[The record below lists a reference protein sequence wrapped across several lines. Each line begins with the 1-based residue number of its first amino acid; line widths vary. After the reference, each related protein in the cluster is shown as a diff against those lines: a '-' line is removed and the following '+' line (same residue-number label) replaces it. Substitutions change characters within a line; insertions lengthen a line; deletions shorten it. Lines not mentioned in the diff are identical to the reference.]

1 MAEKKEAALMN
12 LEPFVPWLAFI
23 LSFSALATNVWSV
36 FTSPSR
42 RNAEEIGK
50 IKTDQAAQDRRIQTV
65 EAELKHVPDSKTIH
79 KLELLLEKLNGR
91 LDSIDGRFDTVD
103 EKLKPIQ
110 SATERMNDALLAQGR
125 K

>member
-1 MAEKKEAALMN
+1 MPHKEEPVLMN
-12 LEPFVPWLAFI
+12 LDPFVPWLAFF
-23 LSFSALATNVWSV
+23 LSFSAVATNIYTF

-42 RNAEEIGK
+42 RNADDISK
-50 IKTDQAAQDRRIQTV
+50 IKTDQAAHDRRIQSV
-65 EAELKHVPDSKTIH
+65 EAELKHVPDRETIH
-79 KLELLLEKLNGR
+79 KLELFMEKLNGR

-110 SATERMNDALLAQGR
+110 AATERMNDTLLAQVR

>member
-1 MAEKKEAALMN
+1 MDLQP
-12 LEPFVPWLAFI
+12 LVPWLAFL
-23 LSFSALATNVWSV
+23 LSISAIGTQIYSL

-50 IKTDQAAQDRRIQTV
+50 IKTDQASHDRRIQSV
-65 EAELKHVPDSKTIH
+65 ESELKHVPDRQTIH
-79 KLELLLEKLNGR
+79 KLELFMEKLSGR

-110 SATERMNDALLAQGR
+110 AATERMNDTLLAQVR

>member
-1 MAEKKEAALMN
+1 MVEEKDAALMN

-42 RNAEEIGK
+42 RNAEEIGRIRK
-50 IKTDQAAQDRRIQTV
+50 DQVAHDRRIQTV
-65 EAELKHVPDSKTIH
+65 EAELKHVPDRETLH
-79 KLELLLEKLNGR
+79 KLELFLEKLNGR

-110 SATERMNDALLAQGR
+110 SATERMNEALMAQGR

>member
-1 MAEKKEAALMN
+1 MASKEEPVLMN
-12 LEPFVPWLAFI
+12 LDPFVPWLAFF
-23 LSFSALATNVWSV
+23 LSFSALATNIYSL

-42 RNAEEIGK
+42 RNADDISK
-50 IKTDQAAQDRRIQTV
+50 IKADQAAHDRRIQSV
-65 EAELKHVPDSKTIH
+65 EADLKHVPDRETIH
-79 KLELLLEKLNGR
+79 KLELFMEKLNGR

-110 SATERMNDALLAQGR
+110 AATERMNDTLLAQVR